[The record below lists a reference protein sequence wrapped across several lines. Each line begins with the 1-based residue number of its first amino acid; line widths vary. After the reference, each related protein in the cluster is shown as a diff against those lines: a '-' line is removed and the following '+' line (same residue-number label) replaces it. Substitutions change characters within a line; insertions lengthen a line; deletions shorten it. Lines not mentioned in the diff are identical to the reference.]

1 MNGDNFGQ
9 LLYLG
14 LLLAALAGWGL
25 AEYRGRMG
33 QGLRSL
39 VAWGMIFVGV
49 MAGYGL
55 WKDIRHNVIATQSET
70 ADSVEIPRS
79 DDGHYYVT
87 LTIAGQPLT
96 FMADTGASGVVLS
109 QADALRLGIDLQS
122 LVYAGQSSTANG
134 TVRTARVRLSDVTL
148 GPWHDDSV
156 GAYVNEGAMEGSL
169 LGMDYLGRY
178 AIEIAGD
185 RMILRR

>member
-1 MNGDNFGQ
+1 MNGDDFGR

-14 LLLAALAGWGL
+14 LLLAAVAGWGL

-39 VAWGMIFVGV
+39 LAWGMILVGL

-55 WKDIRHNVIATQSET
+55 WQDIRRDVIASQRET

-109 QADALRLGIDLQS
+109 KADARILGIDPDT

-134 TVRTARVRLSDVTL
+134 VVRTARVRLPDVAL
-148 GPWHDDSV
+148 GPWTEDSL
-156 GAYVNEGAMEGSL
+156 GAFVNDGEMDGSL
-169 LGMDYLGRY
+169 LGMDYLGRFS
-178 AIEIAGD
+178 IEIADD

>member
-1 MNGDNFGQ
+1 MSGDNFGQ

-14 LLLAALAGWGL
+14 LLLAAVLGWGL
-25 AEYRGRMG
+25 AEFRGRMG
-33 QGLRSL
+33 VGLRSL
-39 VAWGMIFVGV
+39 VAWGMSFVGV

-55 WKDIRHNVIATQSET
+55 WKDIRHNVIASQRET
-70 ADSVEIPRS
+70 ADTVEIPRS
-79 DDGHYYVT
+79 DDGHYYIT
-87 LTIAGQPLT
+87 LTIAGKPLT

-109 QADALRLGIDLQS
+109 QADAARLGIDLES
-122 LVYAGQSSTANG
+122 LVYAGQSFTANG
-134 TVRTARVRLSDVTL
+134 MVRTARVRLSEVTL
-148 GPWHDDSV
+148 GPWQDDSI

>member
-1 MNGDNFGQ
+1 MNGDEFGRV
-9 LLYLG
+9 LYLG
-14 LLLAALAGWGL
+14 LLLAAVVGWGL

-39 VAWGMIFVGV
+39 LAWGMIFVGV

-55 WKDIRHNVIATQSET
+55 WQDIRHDVTASQRET
-70 ADSVEIPRS
+70 AETVEIPRS
-79 DDGHYYVT
+79 DDGHYYIT
-87 LTIAGQPLT
+87 LTIAGQALT

-109 QADALRLGIDLQS
+109 QEDAARLGVDLQS

-134 TVRTARVRLSDVTL
+134 MVRTARVRLSDVTL
-148 GPWHDDSV
+148 GPWQDDSI
-156 GAYVNEGAMEGSL
+156 GAFVNEGAMEGSL
-169 LGMDYLGRY
+169 LGMEYLGRY

-185 RMILRR
+185 RMVLRR

>member
-1 MNGDNFGQ
+1 MDGDSFGR

-14 LLLAALAGWGL
+14 LLLAAVVGWAF

-39 VAWGMIFVGV
+39 LAWGMILVGLMV
-49 MAGYGL
+49 GYGL
-55 WKDIRHNVIATQSET
+55 WQDIRQNVIASQRET
-70 ADSVEIPRS
+70 ADAVEIPRS
-79 DDGHYYVT
+79 ADGHYYVT

-109 QADALRLGIDLQS
+109 QDDARRLGIKLQS
-122 LVYAGQSSTANG
+122 LVYTGQSQTANG
-134 TVRTARVRLSDVTL
+134 VVRTARVRLADVSL
-148 GPWHDDSV
+148 GPFHDASL
-156 GAYVNEGAMEGSL
+156 GAYVNEGEMEGSL

-178 AIEIAGD
+178 AIEIAAD
-185 RMILRR
+185 KMILRR

>member
-1 MNGDNFGQ
+1 MEGGDYAR
-9 LLYLG
+9 LIYLG
-14 LLLAALAGWGL
+14 LLLAAVAGWAL
-25 AEYRGRMG
+25 SEYRGRMG

-39 VAWGMIFVGV
+39 LAWGMIVVGL

-55 WKDIRHNVIATQSET
+55 WQDIRHDVIPAQQFRAGT
-70 ADSVEIPRS
+70 VEIPRAM
-79 DDGHYYVT
+79 DGHYYIT
-87 LTIAGQPLT
+87 LTIGGQPLE

-109 QADALRLGIDLQS
+109 KADAARLGIELSDL
-122 LVYAGQSSTANG
+122 VFAGQSQTANG
-134 TVRTARVRLSDVTL
+134 IVRTARVRLSDVVL
-148 GPWHDDSV
+148 GPFEDASL
-156 GAYVNEGAMEGSL
+156 GAYVNDGAMDGSL